1 MRYKFLPQWYPIFV
15 THANL
20 INTRKK
26 QILVLGHFLETR
38 YSTWSPAFLGFE
50 GDLCAMKGLVPGLLG
65 SEARLKGVQMCPF
78 YQSHRFHSTNTKN
91 CKEEIWNVKKKHS
104 VLSECQSSCLT
115 MAVHLRMMD
124 DKKSKQFS
132 FWSFDEYN
140 YLWGY
145 LSQ

>member
-1 MRYKFLPQWYPIFV
+1 
-15 THANL
+15 
-20 INTRKK
+20 
-26 QILVLGHFLETR
+26 
-38 YSTWSPAFLGFE
+38 
-50 GDLCAMKGLVPGLLG
+50 MKGLVPGLLG

-124 DKKSKQFS
+124 DKNQNNFPFDLSTNIIIYEGTFLSKNCENSLIEVPSEMFWQDQAKTSRKFS
-132 FWSFDEYN
+132 ELLN
-140 YLWGY
+140 CTLN
-145 LSQ
+145 